1 MRVEFTQ
8 QDGIGKSIVS
18 RLQVGRIW
26 EEMGKR
32 GNMIKIYEENEIEI
46 KLLIFN
52 FKGILKNNA
61 LIL

>member
-1 MRVEFTQ
+1 MGVEFTQ

-32 GNMIKIYEENEIEI
+32 GSMIKIHE
-46 KLLIFN
+46 
-52 FKGILKNNA
+52 KG
-61 LIL
+61 

>member
-8 QDGIGKSIVS
+8 QDGIRKSIVS

-32 GNMIKIYEENEIEI
+32 GNMIKIYEENEIKI
-46 KLLIFN
+46 KLFIFN
-52 FKGILKNNA
+52 FKGILK
-61 LIL
+61 IMH